1 MTAEDVLLNDEFFL
15 PPSASE
21 TEDRIARQAETSAER
36 RQQVQSESFEAQ
48 HAAAPE
54 EIPVDEEWVYEEE
67 DNAVQNSNAIDL
79 SATDLELLRT
89 LRLLDRITERQ
100 QVLQYGPVT
109 QQAGMTHMGAPLA
122 PTGAGAWIAA
132 STMLGAVGW
141 TLRRARKSEK
151 RVWLA

>member
-15 PPSASE
+15 PPSARE

-89 LRLLDRITERQ
+89 LRLLDRLRN
-100 QVLQYGPVT
+100 
-109 QQAGMTHMGAPLA
+109 
-122 PTGAGAWIAA
+122 A
-132 STMLGAVGW
+132 SRCCSTD
-141 TLRRARKSEK
+141 R
-151 RVWLA
+151 